1 MFGLLYSSA
10 VGWKGEK
17 GKLVGARGL
26 GPDRRP
32 FLVRGKMTVSLWEAG
47 VGLLHL
53 AGPGLQPAFAFSF
66 AFALTI
72 IQWK

>member
-1 MFGLLYSSA
+1 M
-10 VGWKGEK
+10 
-17 GKLVGARGL
+17 GARGL

-53 AGPGLQPAFAFSF
+53 ARPGLQPAFAFSF

>member
-1 MFGLLYSSA
+1 M
-10 VGWKGEK
+10 
-17 GKLVGARGL
+17 GARGL